1 VPLACDIRGL
11 LTPDYGTDGRISKNA
26 EQLHLVRYDE
36 RRTSHDEHEPTV
48 RAVSRP
54 LENPVFSWRVAPLF
68 SVLARDLYKLSFR

>member
-68 SVLARDLYKLSFR
+68 SVLARDLYKLGFR